1 MVAIESMEQPVKLS
15 KNPLVNVI
23 VLLSAIGMILS
34 IGMLWHASEKAVSFQ
49 EPRVFAYSDNQGAIF
64 NIHDAL
70 FRVTDEGGFVE
81 KSDLVSIGLDRIVA
95 DIQLSG
101 GKLWVLE
108 GKTHRIKSCP
118 IPFAACQVVTEV
130 KGVQGIEPMD
140 LALTPDGKYIYVAIS
155 KKHRIDKFRAD
166 GTFVQ
171 TLALDQPLR
180 FPNDI
185 IALEA
190 GHLIVA
196 DTNNHRIVLLQDDGT
211 GQASVTAEIPMEG
224 EAARNGNTWPTA
236 LALGSDRHLWVL
248 NQDGFFEDGDVV
260 GYPPLD
266 IERPS
271 QTQMVANAKIFSMAY
286 SAEPS
291 TLGSMGSGI
300 MVVDRSD
307 FSMLRIGIPAESANA
322 FGDPT
327 ILSELSRVRQMR
339 DMWRFRESLAQGGIA
354 LFVVLLL
361 IAAMIEFFQTKDKK
375 ELFSQRETYED
386 APAFTVDK
394 IITPDAQGIVW
405 LKPKASLIKKLYLAL
420 WTMGAALIAIWGL
433 AYYSIGLEGEL
444 LYMLGVLT
452 AMILGIALLAL
463 AAGKQRIGVKDGRI
477 WLVDAMKRKTHAAAR
492 QVLYTGRRVI
502 IGDVAVGIYDGK
514 GNAVFDEAQFSQ
526 YVLPLLQESKNPGEL
541 ELYVTKLK
549 EGDPKAWLG
558 VIAMGAIILVL
569 VWLYME
575 SGYLG

>member
-1 MVAIESMEQPVKLS
+1 MEQPLKLS
-15 KNPLVNVI
+15 KNPLVNII

-49 EPRVFAYSDNQGAIF
+49 EPRVFAYSEKQGVIF
-64 NIHDAL
+64 NIHDTL
-70 FRVTDEGGFVE
+70 YRVTDDGGFIE
-81 KSDLVSIGLDRIVA
+81 KSDLESIGLDRVVA

-101 GKLWVLE
+101 GKLFVLE
-108 GKTHRIKSCP
+108 GRTHRIKSCP
-118 IPFAACQVVTEV
+118 IPFDACQVIAEV
-130 KGVQGIEPMD
+130 RGLQGIEPMD
-140 LALTPDGKYIYVAIS
+140 LALTPDGKHLYVAIS

-171 TLALDQPLR
+171 TLALDQALR

-190 GHLIVA
+190 GHLVVA
-196 DTNNHRIVLLQDDGT
+196 DTNNHRIVVLQDDGT

-224 EAARNGNTWPTA
+224 EAAQNGYTWPTV
-236 LALGSDRHLWVL
+236 LALGSDKRLWVL
-248 NQDGFFEDGDVV
+248 NQDGFFEYGDVV
-260 GYPPLD
+260 VYPPLD
-266 IERPS
+266 LERSS
-271 QTQMVANAKIFSMAY
+271 QTQMLAKAKLYPMADR
-286 SAEPS
+286 AEPS
-291 TLGSMGSGI
+291 TLGSMGSGV

-307 FSMLRIGIPAESANA
+307 FSMLRIGMPAERTDA
-322 FGDPT
+322 FGDFT

-339 DMWRFRESLAQGGIA
+339 DMWSFRESLAQGGIA

-361 IAAMIEFFQTKDKK
+361 IAAMIEFFQTKDKN

-386 APAFTVDK
+386 APEFTVDK

-405 LKPKASLIKKLYLAL
+405 LKPKASLIKKLYFAILA
-420 WTMGAALIAIWGL
+420 MGVALIAIWGL
-433 AYYSIGLEGEL
+433 VYYSIGLEGEL
-444 LYMLGVLT
+444 FYMLGVMT
-452 AMILGIALLAL
+452 VMILGIAGLAF
-463 AAGKQRIGVKDGRI
+463 AVGTQRIGVKDGRI

-492 QVLYTGRRVI
+492 QVQYTGRRVI

-526 YVLPLLQESKNPGEL
+526 YVLPLLRESKNPGEL

-549 EGDPKAWLG
+549 EGDPKAWLS
-558 VIAMGAIILVL
+558 VIAMGAIILGL